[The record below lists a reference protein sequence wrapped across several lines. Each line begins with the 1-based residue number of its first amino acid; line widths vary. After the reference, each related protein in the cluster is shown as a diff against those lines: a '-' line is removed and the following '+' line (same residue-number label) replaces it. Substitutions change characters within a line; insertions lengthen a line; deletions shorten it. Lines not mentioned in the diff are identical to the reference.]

1 MEGLNIWG
9 ICTFVMPLVLII
21 VIGLMFIIASIL
33 DRVGKLIKRIKNVE
47 EWIISWTKKLL

>member
-21 VIGLMFIIASIL
+21 IIWLMIIIAFIL
-33 DRVGKLIKRIKNVE
+33 DRIEKLIKKIKRV
-47 EWIISWTKKLL
+47 